1 MRRLYALGLFALTV
15 AALAV
20 VLNVVT
26 LTSVASPS
34 SSLSQNGSQSTPRL
48 VSLEVKMLEVSEIAM
63 QQAGMR
69 LNSIGPEGADST
81 FTQKAVGLL
90 DDPAA
95 RAGVRL
101 VADLAYAIPIHESV
115 RFTSGLKSPT
125 QTTTIA
131 ANGVAQQAFA
141 GFQESVVETRFTA
154 RPVDDRILV
163 NVAYETNR
171 PLGSASAGLPPS
183 RSSRSG
189 QFAAIVPDGEMRV
202 FGGMIRNE
210 SDSDYVLFFIK
221 PRWID

>member
-1 MRRLYALGLFALTV
+1 MRRIYALGLSALTV
-15 AALAV
+15 AALIVALSAV
-20 VLNVVT
+20 T
-26 LTSVASPS
+26 AKSVASPV
-34 SSLSQNGSQSTPRL
+34 LSVSKKGSPSTPRL

-63 QQAGMR
+63 QQADMR
-69 LNSIGPEGADST
+69 LNSIGPEGADAT
-81 FTQKAVGLL
+81 FSQKAIGLL

-101 VADLAYAIPIHESV
+101 VADLAYAIPILESV

-141 GFQESVVETRFTA
+141 GFQESIVETRFTV

-171 PLGSASAGLPPS
+171 PLGGTSAGLPPS

>member
-1 MRRLYALGLFALTV
+1 MRRFYALGLLALTV
-15 AALAV
+15 TAGIV
-20 VLNVVT
+20 VL
-26 LTSVASPS
+26 SVASPMSVAS
-34 SSLSQNGSQSTPRL
+34 SVSTLGQGSSQATPRL
-48 VSLEVKMLEVSEIAM
+48 VSLEVKMLEVSELAM

-69 LNSIGPEGADST
+69 LNSIGPEGADES
-81 FTQKAVGLL
+81 FARKAVSLL
-90 DDPAA
+90 DGPAA

-115 RFTSGLKSPT
+115 RFTSGLETPT

-141 GFQESVVETRFTA
+141 GFQKSVVETRFTA

-171 PLGSASAGLPPS
+171 PLGSPSAGMLPS

-189 QFAAIVPDGEMRV
+189 QFAAIVPDNELRV